1 MKLKFDFVTNSS
13 SISYVVFVP
22 EGMTFAEE
30 EFRYYIENEH
40 WDEVP
45 DEDLPNIRTYAK
57 QILRTLSAGGQI
69 FEDSYDYASYGF
81 IRFLLEEKG
90 LILGDID
97 TSGDGGAMAGTRK
110 NKIERAFMAINK
122 SKIKELCNV
131 EVKK

>member
-1 MKLKFDFVTNSS
+1 MKVKFDFVTNSS

-22 EGMTFAEE
+22 KGMTVTEE
-30 EFRYYIENEH
+30 EFRYYIENEN

-45 DEDLPNIRTYAK
+45 DEDLPNIIKYAK

-69 FEDSYDYASYGF
+69 FEGSYDYVSYGF

-90 LILGDID
+90 LILGDIN
-97 TSGDGGAMAGTRK
+97 TIGDSGAMVGTSK
-110 NKIERAFMAINK
+110 NRIERAFMAINK
-122 SKIKELCNV
+122 SKIRELCNV